1 MSEQRVL
8 SADNNYIEVEQ
19 YIKEKNI
26 KKIFLVCGS
35 SFQFLKIGNCLKR
48 LEERKEICL
57 IKFSE
62 FTPNPSYE
70 SVVKGVELLKKEQ
83 CDLIVAIGGGSAIDV
98 AKCIKLYSNMD
109 STKNYL
115 EQTIV
120 SNNLTLFAVPTTA
133 GTGSEATRYA
143 VIYYN
148 GEKQSVTHESCIPQ
162 VVLMDASAL
171 ETLSEYQKKATMLD
185 AFCHAVESFWSVNST
200 KESKKYSEEAI
211 QLILKNKKAY
221 LENKVEGNKN
231 MLLAANIAGKAI
243 NITQTTA
250 GHAMCYKL
258 TSLYGLAHGH
268 AAALCVSVLWEYMLE
283 HTEECIDSRG
293 KEYLDTVFLSLAKIM
308 ESHSPKEAVKKF
320 QVILKE
326 IGIEV
331 PIIKERDYDV
341 LKKSVNLVRLK
352 NNPIKLTE
360 KVIEELYRNMNV

>member
-8 SADNNYIEVEQ
+8 RADNNYIELEQ
-19 YIKEKNI
+19 YIKEQNI

-35 SFQFLKIGNCLKR
+35 SFRFLKIGDCLKR

-62 FTPNPSYE
+62 FTSNPSYE
-70 SVVKGVELLKKEQ
+70 SVVKGVELFKKES
-83 CDLIVAIGGGSAIDV
+83 CDLIMAVGGGSAIDV

-115 EQTIV
+115 EQTV
-120 SNNLTLFAVPTTA
+120 VANDLTLFVVPTTA
-133 GTGSEATRYA
+133 GTGSEATKYA
-143 VIYYN
+143 VIYSN
-148 GEKQSVTHESCIPQ
+148 GEKQSVIHESCIPQ

-185 AFCHAVESFWSVNST
+185 AFCHAIESFWSVHST
-200 KESKKYSEEAI
+200 KESQKYSEEAI

-268 AAALCVSVLWEYMLE
+268 AAALCVSVLWKYMLE

-293 KEYLDTVFLSLAKIM
+293 KEHLDAVFFALAKAM
-308 ESHSPKEAVKKF
+308 ESSSPKEAVKKF
-320 QVILKE
+320 QVILE
-326 IGIEV
+326 EMGMEV
-331 PIIKERDYDV
+331 PVIKDKDYEI

-352 NNPIKLTE
+352 NNPMKLTE
-360 KVIEELYRNMNV
+360 KVIEELYRNIR